1 MEAITNWDRTEW
13 VTEED
18 INWGWDTLLTELT
31 NLMNGHDFFHMRVQN
46 FGWQGLFGEKNI
58 IAETAQ
64 QLLSQVLPRTECTF
78 TIYQCDNGV
87 IKIDNAHHD
96 RPFGGEIYTITPIK
110 EN

>member
-1 MEAITNWDRTEW
+1 MKAITNWNANDYQQIDIEW
-13 VTEED
+13 A
-18 INWGWDTLLTELT
+18 WDHLLGELQEI
-31 NLMNGHDFFHMRVQN
+31 MKGHDFFHMRVSN

-58 IAETAQ
+58 IAETAH

-78 TIYQCDNGV
+78 TIYECEKGV